1 MLVPVYERLLEATL
15 QAEMQAAE
23 AGTARLLQLATGIGS
38 RRRKSP
44 QFTL

>member
-15 QAEMQAAE
+15 QAEIQAAE
-23 AGTARLLQLATGIGS
+23 TGTARLLQLVEWID
-38 RRRKSP
+38 RKRKP